1 MTESEFIK
9 KHRQAAGL
17 TQQKAAD
24 LLGTSLQ
31 QYQRLEYGGRSLLK
45 TNLQLAMSV
54 AILLRFDPGEFV
66 RTYGDGLGDVWASQ
80 AEKESEDLTTLDRG
94 TAPDAP
100 IVPDRGTAPDG
111 RC

>member
-80 AEKESEDLTTLDRG
+80 AEKESEVG
-94 TAPDAP
+94 SDAST
-100 IVPDRGTAPDG
+100 VPDRGTAPDG